1 MQECEECGKPIAP
14 NVGYIDI
21 GIAPEVPKGPRRI
34 VRLHSN
40 GDCLGKYRLTHPFK
54 PGLEIEAAGERS
66 DPWKLN
72 DRRSQTLRLPRTRF

>member
-40 GDCLGKYRLTHPFK
+40 GDCLGKYRLTHPLK
-54 PGLEIEAAGERS
+54 PGLR
-66 DPWKLN
+66 
-72 DRRSQTLRLPRTRF
+72 